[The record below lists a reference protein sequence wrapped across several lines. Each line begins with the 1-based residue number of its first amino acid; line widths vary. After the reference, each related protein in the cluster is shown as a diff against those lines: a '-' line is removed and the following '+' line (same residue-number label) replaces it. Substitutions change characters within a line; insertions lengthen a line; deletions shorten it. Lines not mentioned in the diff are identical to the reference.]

1 MSSKLN
7 FKKMQKKSR
16 EVGISM
22 TQMTMAKKG
31 NITPEMG
38 SILEYELISEKALL
52 RGISTGKIVI
62 LPNKRN
68 HHHIGLGDG
77 LKSKILCNT
86 GTSTASSSFT
96 EVLEI
101 TSEAEKYGA
110 SILGDQ
116 SSGPKFVEYRKQ
128 LLNITTLPIASIPLY
143 QNVEE
148 AMRIYNDPIRFKS
161 NDVIKIFEEQI
172 LQGISA
178 PGIHPITQKL
188 IKKIES
194 SNRLMP
200 YISRGGTIMSAWIKK
215 NNKENPY
222 IQKFDKILDIC
233 AKNDIPLTFVCAT
246 RAGCLADGFDDV
258 QISEWKFIGSLV
270 KKAHKKNVG
279 VIINGIG
286 HLGIEKIAKA
296 VKKVKKLTHNI
307 PLGVMGPAI
316 TDRGLGFEHIP
327 HVIGA
332 TIAIQ
337 SGANYCQACCRT
349 EHIGLPEHKDVIE
362 ALRTYKIAL
371 HAADLAKIPTL
382 HQLDNQI
389 SKARCKNEWGKQLN
403 LAIEP
408 FIAKET
414 FKRVGPTNME
424 KKGCSICGELCPF
437 KIIDTLKEV
446 Y

>member
-1 MSSKLN
+1 
-7 FKKMQKKSR
+7 
-16 EVGISM
+16 M
-22 TQMTMAKKG
+22 TQMGVAKEG
-31 NITPEMG
+31 NLTLEMS
-38 SILEYELISEKALL
+38 SIIKNEPISEKKLR
-52 RGISTGKIVI
+52 RGISTGNIVI
-62 LPNKRN
+62 LANKRN
-68 HHHIGLGDG
+68 SNHVGLGDG

-86 GTSTASSSFT
+86 GTSTDSSSFT

-101 TSEAEKYGA
+101 ASEAEKYGA
-110 SILGDQ
+110 SILCDQ
-116 SSGPKFVEYRKQ
+116 SSGPKFIEYRKQ
-128 LLNITTLPIASIPLY
+128 LLNVTSLPIASIPLY

-148 AMRIYNDPIRFKS
+148 GMRIYDDPIHFNS
-161 NDVIKIFEEQI
+161 NDVIRIFEEQI
-172 LQGISA
+172 HQGISA
-178 PGIHPITQKL
+178 PGIHPITKSL
-188 IKKIES
+188 IKKIEFS
-194 SNRLMP
+194 RRLMP
-200 YISRGGTIMSAWIKK
+200 YVSRGGTIMSAWIKRT
-215 NNKENPY
+215 NEENPY

-233 AKNDIPLTFVCAT
+233 EKNDVPLTFVCTT

-258 QISEWKFIGSLV
+258 QISEWKLIGSLV

-279 VIINGIG
+279 VIVNGIG
-286 HLGIEKIAKA
+286 HLGIEKIPKA
-296 VKKVKKLTHNI
+296 VKKLKKLTHNI
-307 PLGVMGPAI
+307 PIGVMGPAI

-337 SGANYCQACCRT
+337 NGANYCQACCRT
-349 EHIGLPEHKDVIE
+349 EHIGLPEHIDVIE

-408 FIAKET
+408 IIAKET

>member
-1 MSSKLN
+1 ML
-7 FKKMQKKSR
+7 KKMEKQSQ
-16 EVGISM
+16 EVEINM
-22 TQMTMAKKG
+22 TQMDKAKKG
-31 NITPEMG
+31 NLTSEMS
-38 SILEYELISEKALL
+38 SILKYEPISEKALIK
-52 RGISTGKIVI
+52 GISTGKIVI

-68 HHHIGLGDG
+68 HHHVGLGDG

-86 GTSTASSSFT
+86 GTSTDSSSFT

-101 TSEAEKYGA
+101 VSEAERYGA
-110 SILGDQ
+110 SILCDQ
-116 SSGPKFVEYRKQ
+116 SSGPKFIEYRKQ
-128 LLNITTLPIASIPLY
+128 LLNSTSLPIASIPLY

-148 AMRIYNDPIRFKS
+148 GMRIYNDPIQFNSK
-161 NDVIKIFEEQI
+161 DVIKIFEEQI

-200 YISRGGTIMSAWIKK
+200 YISRGGAIMSAWIKR
-215 NNKENPY
+215 NYKENPY
-222 IQKFDKILDIC
+222 IQKFDKILEIC
-233 AKNDIPLTFVCAT
+233 AENDVPLTFVCAT

-258 QISEWKFIGSLV
+258 QISEWKLIGSLV
-270 KKAHKKNVG
+270 KKAHKKNVS
-279 VIINGIG
+279 VIVNGIG
-286 HLGIEKIAKA
+286 HLGIEKIPKA
-296 VKKVKKLTHNI
+296 VQKLKKLTHNI

-316 TDRGLGFEHIP
+316 TDRGLGFEHIS

-337 SGANYCQACCRT
+337 NGANYCQACCRT
-349 EHIGLPEHKDVIE
+349 EHIGLPEKKDVVE

-371 HAADLAKIPTL
+371 HAADLAKLPCL
-382 HQLDNQI
+382 QQLDNQI
-389 SKARCKNEWGKQLN
+389 SIARCKNEWGKQLD

-414 FKRVGPTNME
+414 FKRVGPTNTE

-437 KIIDTLKEV
+437 KIIDTPTEV